1 MFRSVLAA
9 TLFMIAI
16 TALENFAYGDPGVPR
31 PLPCGMSSSP
41 NGEWKLVTVGG
52 GGRMLGK
59 HQQRLVV
66 HSIFPVWLDSVG
78 GPSGA
83 VCSELQSVSQLNVY
97 EIGMVRYLA
106 KPSLRAPV
114 KGACAQAVRLPDISA
129 HFTYFLRP
137 GDWAAVQYGW
147 APREEGRAVV
157 YVPRPGQDSA
167 DEAIAACVKITSQM
181 NSEPDQLTGT
191 LDF

>member
-1 MFRSVLAA
+1 MFRRALAGALVLISM
-9 TLFMIAI
+9 TLAGTI
-16 TALENFAYGDPGVPR
+16 AYGEPGISR

-41 NGEWKLVTVGG
+41 IGEWKLVTVGG
-52 GGRMLGK
+52 GGRMVGGG
-59 HQQRLVV
+59 QQQIVV

-83 VCSELQSVSQLNVY
+83 VCSELHSISQLNVY

-106 KPSLRAPV
+106 KPALRAPV

-129 HFTYFLRP
+129 HFTYYLRP

-147 APREEGRAVV
+147 APREEGRAAV

-167 DEAIAACVKITSQM
+167 EDAIAACVKITSQM
-181 NSEPDQLTGT
+181 NTDPDQLSGT
-191 LDF
+191 LEP